1 MDSQVPFEG
10 LLEPD
15 FEEVAFGQDCFHQVI
30 FYEIISFI
38 ELFLSLLKKLI
49 AFSHESYKK
58 VLATP

>member
-38 ELFLSLLKKLI
+38 ELFISLKK
-49 AFSHESYKK
+49 AYCF
-58 VLATP
+58 